1 MPARFLQV
9 ERLESCPAGDEP
21 ESRNLRSTCRP
32 SSPSIRE
39 IIFISQSIDFGYF
52 IIVIFYIFAILEVF
66 LPIQFKV
73 FQ

>member
-1 MPARFLQV
+1 V
-9 ERLESCPAGDEP
+9 S
-21 ESRNLRSTCRP
+21 S

-39 IIFISQSIDFGYF
+39 ITFISQSIDFGYF

-66 LPIQFKV
+66 FPTQLKV